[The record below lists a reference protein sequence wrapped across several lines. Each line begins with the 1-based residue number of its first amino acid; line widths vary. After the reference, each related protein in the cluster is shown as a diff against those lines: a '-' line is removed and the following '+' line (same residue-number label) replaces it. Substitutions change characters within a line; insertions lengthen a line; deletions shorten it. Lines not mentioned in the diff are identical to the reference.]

1 MTESRKFVELG
12 GWWEKGKEP
21 NEIDIVGLLAEEN
34 HAVAVEVKRQRKNF
48 KPELLK
54 TKVEQLKTK
63 VLYGYNIEEQLLTLE
78 DM

>member
-21 NEIDIVGLLAEEN
+21 NKIDMAEED